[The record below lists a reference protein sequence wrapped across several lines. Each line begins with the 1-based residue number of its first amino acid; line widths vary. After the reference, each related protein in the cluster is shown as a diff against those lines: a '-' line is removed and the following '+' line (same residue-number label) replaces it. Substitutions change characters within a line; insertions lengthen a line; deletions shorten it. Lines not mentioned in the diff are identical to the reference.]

1 MKKTSPIVM
10 LFYILVW
17 PISLPIAI
25 YRAVKNK
32 EKEEAYTKEAYAKET
47 DAYNSQLK
55 IDDQYW
61 PVMSQHLENTTNIGT
76 LYTVANNL
84 SDPASAQMDQVIQMC
99 IEDIKLAP
107 ILKTYWEK
115 SGYALSNYYTFSR
128 LAKIYEKRKEYG
140 KAIEVCQHAINLGY
154 TQDGTEGNI
163 PGRLARL
170 IKKSK
175 TVNKQIE
182 A

>member
-1 MKKTSPIVM
+1 MKNNPVVI
-10 LFYILVW
+10 LFYVLVW

-25 YRAVKNK
+25 YRAVKIK
-32 EKEEAYTKEAYAKET
+32 KKKKAYDKEAAV
-47 DAYNSQLK
+47 YNAQLK

-61 PVMSQHLENTTNIGT
+61 SVWSKHLENTNNIGT
-76 LYTVANNL
+76 LYTIANNL
-84 SDPASAQMDQVIQMC
+84 SDPHSPQMDQVIHLC

-115 SGYALSNYYTFSR
+115 SGQSLPDYYSFSR
-128 LAKIYEKRKEYG
+128 LAKIFEKRKEYDKG
-140 KAIEVCQHAINLGY
+140 IEVCQQAINLGY
-154 TQDGTEGNI
+154 LMDGTEGNI

-170 IKKSK
+170 IKKSR
-175 TVNKQIE
+175 TASKQIQ